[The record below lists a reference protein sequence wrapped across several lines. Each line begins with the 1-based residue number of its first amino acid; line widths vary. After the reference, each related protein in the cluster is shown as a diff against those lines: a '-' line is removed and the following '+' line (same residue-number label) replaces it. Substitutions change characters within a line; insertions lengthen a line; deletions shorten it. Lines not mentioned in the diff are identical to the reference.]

1 MLGDTYPYVTKFF
14 RVKKTVAI
22 NFRSFVTLV
31 SFFEKWRPGDDFIM
45 QTRISFSVKLAH
57 TKKTAN
63 RLAKKRR
70 FCRSVKVIEKSY
82 VENRVIIV
90 LQSYIPDI

>member
-1 MLGDTYPYVTKFF
+1 
-14 RVKKTVAI
+14 
-22 NFRSFVTLV
+22 
-31 SFFEKWRPGDDFIM
+31 M

-57 TKKTAN
+57 TKKRAN
-63 RLAKKRR
+63 RLAKERR